1 MTSYPMA
8 GKTDGETVETRERA
22 KAERR
27 GRMGRGLVDDAAF
40 IDEASV
46 YFPGEGYRKVTLPP
60 MGELKE

>member
-1 MTSYPMA
+1 MISYPMA
-8 GKTDGETVETRERA
+8 GKTDGEIVETRERA
-22 KAERR
+22 KAKRR
-27 GRMGRGLVDDAAF
+27 RRMGRGLVDDAAF

>member
-1 MTSYPMA
+1 MTSEARQKAMRA
-8 GKTDGETVETRERA
+8 ETCERA

-27 GRMGRGLVDDAAF
+27 RRGLVEDAAF

>member
-1 MTSYPMA
+1 MTP
-8 GKTDGETVETRERA
+8 ETEQKAMRAETRERA

-27 GRMGRGLVDDAAF
+27 RMRSSELVKDAAF
-40 IDEASV
+40 INEASV

>member
-1 MTSYPMA
+1 MTP
-8 GKTDGETVETRERA
+8 ETRQKAMRAETCERA

-27 GRMGRGLVDDAAF
+27 RRMGSGLVEDAAF

>member
-1 MTSYPMA
+1 MTSEIRQKAMRA
-8 GKTDGETVETRERA
+8 ETCERA

-27 GRMGRGLVDDAAF
+27 RMRGRGLVEDAAF

-46 YFPGEGYRKVTLPP
+46 YFPGEGYRKVALPP